1 MKSVVVLIVSAFLF
15 CAIAVA
21 QMPDSGADAIFLQQ
35 LPAPGPDNGPP
46 PPNVMFHTQRFG
58 DGKMNMGYV
67 AVGDFGKPV
76 TGAPYTATAITEST
90 QTLAD
95 GNRIVNKTTTLLA
108 RDSQGRTRREETMG
122 SFGPLA
128 VKGPRMVFIN
138 DPVAKT
144 SYILDLNDQSARAMK
159 MGGGPGG
166 QIMGGGPGVTTA
178 GVAGPGPGIKGSKVH
193 VEKNVIVS
201 GGPDGGVERRVTV
214 FNPGGEGTP
223 AKTESLGTQ
232 VIEGVSADGKRT
244 TRTIPAG
251 QIGNERPLEITSE
264 VWTSPD
270 LHLVVMSKRSDPR
283 FGETVYRLTDI
294 KRVEPDPS
302 LFEIPGSFS
311 TGSPKN

>member
-1 MKSVVVLIVSAFLF
+1 MKPVVVLIVSAFLF

-21 QMPDSGADAIFLQQ
+21 QSTMPNPAAEAIFQQQ
-35 LPAPGPDNGPP
+35 LPAPGPDIGPP
-46 PPNVMFHTQRFG
+46 PPNVVFRSQRFG

-76 TGAPYTATAITEST
+76 TSAPYTATAITEST

-95 GNRIVNKTTTLLA
+95 GNRIVNTTTTLLA

-128 VKGPRMVFIN
+128 VKGPKMVFIN

-144 SYILDLNDQSARAMK
+144 SYILDLNDQSAHVMK
-159 MGGGPGG
+159 MGGGPV

-178 GVAGPGPGIKGSKVH
+178 AVADPAIKGTRVH
-193 VEKNVIVS
+193 LEKNVIVS
-201 GGPDGGVERRVTV
+201 GGPDGGVEQRVTV
-214 FNPGGEGTP
+214 FNPGGEGAP

-232 VIEGVSADGKRT
+232 VIEGVSAEGKRT

-270 LHLVVMSKRSDPR
+270 LHLVVMSKRNDPR
-283 FGETVYRLTDI
+283 FGQTVYRLSDI
-294 KRVEPDPS
+294 RRVEPDPS
-302 LFEIPGSFS
+302 LFEIPSNFS
-311 TGSPKN
+311 TDSPKN